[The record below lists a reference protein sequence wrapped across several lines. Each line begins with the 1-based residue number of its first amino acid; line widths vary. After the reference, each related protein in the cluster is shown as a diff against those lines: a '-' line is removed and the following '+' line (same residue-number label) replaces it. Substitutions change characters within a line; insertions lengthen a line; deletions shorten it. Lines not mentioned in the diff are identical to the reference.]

1 MVMRVFGIPAG
12 QLTNWSVQED
22 GVSLDRDQASGGFS
36 EYSLE
41 GAGGIEPALVV
52 NKDVVLSDLR
62 FGRTHAVARA
72 LTTGPWSW
80 SVTLNDPFYL
90 LDIETTIEPM
100 VYTELKTIIAKF
112 FRFAGVIDVPK
123 IYVQNFHPSS
133 TVSGFF
139 TIEGVSYDHIYDFP
153 GGKGNL
159 WSLLKSWLSANDLQI
174 TWIYDTVVV
183 FKNHTV
189 LTRLQGYTS
198 DYKISYEQSEPVSS
212 IECTYRES
220 LVEKLFNSGNSEAA
234 YWVNGKPVFSAYL
247 KNMPAPT
254 VVLYPYYDPDKPFV
268 EALKDLEV
276 LSVDAGETKEFVL
289 EVPVHVKSITS
300 QPVCVMPSDY
310 PSGAR
315 SVYFAKSGAADNS
328 KEFGKSYYVVVGKDN
343 KPITPAQWNA
353 EGGSVFVEVGDE
365 PNQIK
370 VTVTGMLNKR
380 LAPYRLAESDGQ
392 NDYSFLRI
400 CGEGYPYVE
409 KTVTFYTGYA
419 RRTDPLKISSP
430 YIDTV
435 DKAYAACVYAAQS
448 ALGTKTSLEW
458 SGMTPLNE
466 AYTDVTYGFERE
478 PVTAADVTAFTDA
491 PLPEKAREKWPE
503 GTSMKKIMDD
513 LLAFT
518 ANKPVTDK
526 PQVFGRMAGTCALFD
541 RAVWQINSVE
551 YSESGANVSAEPY
564 TSVRDLADLFDM
576 PRVSDL
582 PTPPGITLGQLSL
595 RGFEHREAQSA

>member
-12 QLTNWSVQED
+12 QLTSWSVQED
-22 GVSLDRDQASGGFS
+22 GVSLDRGATTGGFS

-52 NKDVVLSDLR
+52 NKDVVLNDLR

-90 LDIETTIEPM
+90 LDIEATIDPM
-100 VYTELKTIIAKF
+100 VRTEVKNIILGF
-112 FRFAGVIDVPK
+112 FKAAGVVNLPK
-123 IYVQNFHPSS
+123 VYVQNFHPSD
-133 TVSGFF
+133 TVAGFSVLSVTYTHTYHF
-139 TIEGVSYDHIYDFP
+139 S

-159 WSLLKSWLSANDLQI
+159 WSVLKSWLSANNLQI

-183 FKNHTV
+183 FKNHSV

-212 IECTYRES
+212 IECTYYEPALDS
-220 LVEKLFNSGNSEAA
+220 LDWAGNRQAA
-234 YWVNGKPVFSAYL
+234 YLVDGKPTTNYYL
-247 KNMPAPT
+247 ENMPAPII
-254 VVLYPYYDPDKPFV
+254 VLYPQLDPNKPYV

-276 LSVDAGETKEFVL
+276 MSVEAGETKEFIL
-289 EVPVHVKSITS
+289 EVPIHVKSIYS
-300 QPVCVMPSDY
+300 QPVCIMPNDY
-310 PSGAR
+310 PSAFM
-315 SVYFAKSGAADNS
+315 SVFFASRPGEFAKG
-328 KEFGKSYYVVVGKDN
+328 YYSVVGKDN

-353 EGGSVFVEVGDE
+353 EGGSLYVELGDE
-365 PNQIK
+365 PNQLK
-370 VTVTGMLNKR
+370 VTVTGMLNTR
-380 LAPYRLAESDGQ
+380 LGPYRIAESDGQ
-392 NDYSFLRI
+392 NDYSLFRV

-409 KTVTFYTGYA
+409 KTLTFYTGYP
-419 RRTDPLKISSP
+419 RKTEPLKISSP

-466 AYTDVTYGFERE
+466 AYTDVVYDFEHE
-478 PVTAADVTAFTDA
+478 PVTAGDVTAFTGA
-491 PLPEKAREKWPE
+491 PLPEKATEKWPK
-503 GTSMKKIMDD
+503 GTTMKKIMDD
-513 LLAFT
+513 LLQFT

-526 PQVFGRMAGTCALFD
+526 PQVFGRIAGTCVVFD
-541 RAVWQINSVE
+541 RYTWHINTVE
-551 YSESGANVSAEPY
+551 YDESGVDITAEPY
-564 TSVRDLADLFDM
+564 TTVWDLAYLFDM
-576 PRVSDL
+576 PRVADL

-595 RGFEHREAQSA
+595 RGFEHHEAQSA

>member
-22 GVSLDRDQASGGFS
+22 GVSLDRDQSSGGFS

-72 LTTGPWSW
+72 LTTGPWVW

-90 LDIETTIEPM
+90 LDIEATVEPM
-100 VYTELKTIIAKF
+100 VYTELKKIIAKF
-112 FRFAGVIDVPK
+112 FWAAGIIDPPK
-123 IYVQNFHPSS
+123 IYVQNFQSNS
-133 TVSGFF
+133 VAGGFF
-139 TIEGVSYDHIYDFP
+139 TISGATFDHIYDFP

-159 WSLLKSWLSANDLQI
+159 WSVLKSWLSANDLQI
-174 TWIYDTVVV
+174 TWVYDTVVV
-183 FKNHTV
+183 FKNHTI

-220 LVEKLFNSGNSEAA
+220 TLYSLFSGGNSEAA
-234 YWVNGKPVFSAYL
+234 YWIDGKPVFNPYS

-254 VVLYPYYDPDKPFV
+254 IVLYPNYDPNKPYL

-289 EVPVHVKSITS
+289 EVPVHVKSISS
-300 QPVCVMPSDY
+300 QPVCVMPYDY

-315 SVYFAKSGAADNS
+315 SVYFGKSGVVPGP

-409 KTVTFYTGYA
+409 KTVTFYTGYP
-419 RRTDPLKISSP
+419 RKTDPLKISSP

-466 AYTDVTYGFERE
+466 AYTDVTYNFERE

-491 PLPEKAREKWPE
+491 PLPEKATEKWPE
-503 GTSMKKIMDD
+503 GTTMKKIMDD
-513 LLAFT
+513 LLKFT

-551 YSESGANVSAEPY
+551 YGESGVNLSAEPY
-564 TSVRDLADLFDM
+564 TSVWDLAYLFDM
-576 PRVSDL
+576 PRVADL
-582 PTPPGITLGQLSL
+582 PTPPGITLGQLTL
-595 RGFEHREAQSA
+595 RGFEHRETQSA

>member
-12 QLTNWSVQED
+12 QLTSWSVQED
-22 GVSLDRDQASGGFS
+22 GVSLDRGASTGGFS

-52 NKDVVLSDLR
+52 NKDVILNDLR

-72 LTTGPWSW
+72 LTTGPWTW

-90 LDIETTIEPM
+90 LDIEATVEPM
-100 VYTELKTIIAKF
+100 VHADLKNVIVKF
-112 FRFAGVIDVPK
+112 FKVAGVVDVPK
-123 IYVQNFHPSS
+123 VYVQDFHPSD
-133 TVSGFF
+133 TVAGFF
-139 TIEGVSYDHIYDFP
+139 NIPGGPYEHIYSFS

-159 WSLLKSWLSANDLQI
+159 WSLLKSWLSANNLQI
-174 TWIYDTVVV
+174 TWVYDTIVV
-183 FKNHTV
+183 FKNHSV

-212 IECTYRES
+212 IECTYYEPAIEGLLSRH
-220 LVEKLFNSGNSEAA
+220 EAA
-234 YWVNGKPVFSAYL
+234 YWVDGKVVFNPWL
-247 KNMPAPT
+247 NNIPT
-254 VVLYPYYDPDKPFV
+254 PTIVLYPRFDPNKRFV
-268 EALKDLEV
+268 DALKDLEV
-276 LSVDAGETKEFVL
+276 FSVEAGETKEYVL
-289 EVPVHVKSITS
+289 EVPVHVKSITM
-300 QPVCVMPSDY
+300 QPKCIMAGSTSSDNPNIYSPSVVQG
-310 PSGAR
+310 STGM
-315 SVYFAKSGAADNS
+315 V
-328 KEFGKSYYVVVGKDN
+328 FGESYYAVVGKDN

-353 EGGSVFVEVGDE
+353 EGGSVYVEVGDE

-370 VTVTGMLNKR
+370 VTVTGMLNTR
-380 LAPYRLAESDGQ
+380 LSPYRIAESDGQ
-392 NDYSFLRI
+392 NDYSFIRI

-409 KTVTFYTGYA
+409 KTLTFYTGYP
-419 RRTDPLKISSP
+419 RKTDPLKISSP
-430 YIDTV
+430 YIDTL

-466 AYTDVTYGFERE
+466 AYTDVVYDFERE
-478 PVTAADVTAFTDA
+478 PVVAADVTAFTDA

-503 GTSMKKIMDD
+503 GTTMKKIMDD
-513 LLAFT
+513 LLKFT

-541 RAVWQINSVE
+541 RYMWQINSVE
-551 YSESGANVSAEPY
+551 YSESGASLTAEPY
-564 TSVRDLADLFDM
+564 TSVWDLAYLFDM
-576 PRVSDL
+576 PRVADL

-595 RGFEHREAQSA
+595 RGFEHKTA

>member
-72 LTTGPWSW
+72 LTTGPWVW

-90 LDIETTIEPM
+90 LDIEATIEPM
-100 VYTELKTIIAKF
+100 VYTELKKIIAKF
-112 FRFAGVIDVPK
+112 FWAAGILEPPK
-123 IYVQNFHPSS
+123 IYVQNFHPTS
-133 TVSGFF
+133 VAGGFF
-139 TIEGVSYDHIYDFP
+139 AIPSTSFDHIYDFA

-159 WSLLKSWLSANDLQI
+159 WSVLKSWLSANDLQI
-174 TWIYDTVVV
+174 TWVYDTVVV

-198 DYKISYEQSEPVSS
+198 DYKITYEQSEPVSS
-212 IECTYRES
+212 IECTYHES
-220 LVEKLFNSGNSEAA
+220 TLYSLFSGGNSEAA
-234 YWVNGKPVFSAYL
+234 YWIDGKPVFNPYL

-254 VVLYPYYDPDKPFV
+254 IVLYPNYDPNKPYL

-300 QPVCVMPSDY
+300 QPVCVMPYDY

-315 SVYFAKSGAADNS
+315 SVYFGKSGVVPGP

-409 KTVTFYTGYA
+409 KTVTFYTGYP
-419 RRTDPLKISSP
+419 RKTDPLKISSP

-466 AYTDVTYGFERE
+466 AYTDVTYDFERE
-478 PVTAADVTAFTDA
+478 PVTAADVTAFTDS
-491 PLPEKAREKWPE
+491 PLPEKATEKWPE
-503 GTSMKKIMDD
+503 GTTMKKIMDD
-513 LLAFT
+513 LLKFT
-518 ANKPVTDK
+518 ENKPVTDK

-541 RAVWQINSVE
+541 RYMWQINSVE
-551 YSESGANVSAEPY
+551 YSESGASVSAEPY
-564 TSVRDLADLFDM
+564 TSVWDLVYLFNM
-576 PRVSDL
+576 PRVADL

-595 RGFEHREAQSA
+595 RGFEHREAQSV

>member
-22 GVSLDRDQASGGFS
+22 GVSLDRDASTGGFS

-72 LTTGPWSW
+72 LTTGPWVW

-90 LDIETTIEPM
+90 LDIEATIEPM
-100 VYTELKTIIAKF
+100 VYTELKNIITCF
-112 FRFAGVIDVPK
+112 FKTAGVVDMPK
-123 IYVQNFHPSS
+123 IYVQNFHPTSIAG
-133 TVSGFF
+133 GFF
-139 TIEGVSYDHIYDFP
+139 AIPSSSFDHIYDFA

-159 WSLLKSWLSANDLQI
+159 WSVLKSWLSANDLQI
-174 TWIYDTVVV
+174 TWVYDTVVV

-212 IECTYRES
+212 IECTYHES
-220 LVEKLFNSGNSEAA
+220 TLYALFGGGNSEAA
-234 YWVNGKPVFSAYL
+234 YWVDGKPVFNPYS

-254 VVLYPYYDPDKPFV
+254 IVLYPNYDTNKTYL

-300 QPVCVMPSDY
+300 QPVCVMPYDY
-310 PSGAR
+310 PNGAR
-315 SVYFAKSGAADNS
+315 SVYFGKSGVVPGP

-409 KTVTFYTGYA
+409 KTVTFYTGYP
-419 RRTDPLKISSP
+419 RKTDPLKISSL
-430 YIDTV
+430 YIDTA

-448 ALGTKTSLEW
+448 ALGTRTSLEW

-466 AYTDVTYGFERE
+466 AYTDVTYDFERE

-491 PLPEKAREKWPE
+491 PLPEKATEKWPE
-503 GTSMKKIMDD
+503 GTPMKKIMDD
-513 LLAFT
+513 LLKFT

-541 RAVWQINSVE
+541 RYTWQINSVE
-551 YSESGANVSAEPY
+551 YGESGVNLSAEPY
-564 TSVRDLADLFDM
+564 TSVWDLANLFDM
-576 PRVSDL
+576 PRVADL
-582 PTPPGITLGQLSL
+582 PTPPGITLGQLTL
-595 RGFEHREAQSA
+595 RGFEHKTA

>member
-22 GVSLDRDQASGGFS
+22 GISLDRDQSSGGFS

-41 GAGGIEPALVV
+41 GAGGIEPALVI

-72 LTTGPWSW
+72 LSTGPWSW

-90 LDIETTIEPM
+90 LDIEATVEPM
-100 VYTELKTIIAKF
+100 VRMEVKNVVAKF
-112 FRFAGVIDVPK
+112 FWTAGVVDVPK
-123 IYVQNFHPSS
+123 IYVQEFHPSS
-133 TVSGFF
+133 VGGGFF
-139 TIEGVSYDHIYDFP
+139 TVPGAVYDHIYDFC

-183 FKNHTV
+183 FKNHSV

-220 LVEKLFNSGNSEAA
+220 TLEGRMIRREAA
-234 YWVNGKPVFSAYL
+234 YVVNGQVSFSYSS
-247 KNMPAPT
+247 KNIPT
-254 VVLYPYYDPDKPFV
+254 PTIVLYPTLDSSKTFR
-268 EALKDLEV
+268 EALADVEV
-276 LSVDAGETKEFVL
+276 LSVEAGETKEFIL
-289 EVPVHVKSITS
+289 EVPAYVKSIAM
-300 QPVCVMPSDY
+300 QPKCVMPGGIAPDNPNIY
-310 PSGAR
+310 VPSVETGTGD
-315 SVYFAKSGAADNS
+315 KILG
-328 KEFGKSYYVVVGKDN
+328 ESYYAVVGKDN

-353 EGGSVFVEVGDE
+353 EGGSLFVEVGDE
-365 PNQIK
+365 PNQLK
-370 VTVTGMLNKR
+370 VTVTGMMNTR
-380 LAPYRLAESDGQ
+380 LSPYRIAESDGQ

-400 CGEGYPYVE
+400 CGEGFPFIE
-409 KTVTFYTGYA
+409 KTVTFYTGYP

-448 ALGTKTSLEW
+448 AFGTRTSLEW

-466 AYTDVTYGFERE
+466 AYTDVVYAFERE

-491 PLPEKAREKWPE
+491 PLPEKATEKWPE
-503 GTSMKKIMDD
+503 GTTMKKIMDD

-541 RAVWQINSVE
+541 RYMWQINSVE
-551 YSESGANVSAEPY
+551 YSESGASVSAEPY
-564 TSVRDLADLFDM
+564 TSVSDLSNLFDM

-595 RGFEHREAQSA
+595 RGFEHKTA

>member
-12 QLTNWSVQED
+12 QLTSWSVQED
-22 GVSLDRDQASGGFS
+22 GVSLDRDATTGGFS

-41 GAGGIEPALVV
+41 GTGGIEPALVV

-72 LTTGPWSW
+72 LSTGPWSW

-112 FRFAGVIDVPK
+112 FRAAGVVDMPK

-133 TVSGFF
+133 TVTGFF
-139 TIEGVSYDHIYDFP
+139 TIDGVSYEHIYDFP

-159 WSLLKSWLSANDLQI
+159 WSLLKAWLSANDLQI

-183 FKNHTV
+183 FKSHTV

-220 LVEKLFNSGNSEAA
+220 IVEKLFNGGNSEAA
-234 YWVNGKPVFSAYL
+234 YWIDGKPVFNAYL

-254 VVLYPYYDPDKPFV
+254 VVLYPYYDPNKPFV
-268 EALKDLEV
+268 DALKDLEV

-300 QPVCVMPSDY
+300 QPVCVMPTDY
-310 PSGAR
+310 PITTR
-315 SVYFAKSGAADNS
+315 SVYFAKSGGVNNP

-365 PNQIK
+365 PNQLK
-370 VTVTGMLNKR
+370 VSVTGMLNKR

-409 KTVTFYTGYA
+409 KTVTFYTGYS
-419 RRTDPLKISSP
+419 RRTEPLKISSP

-458 SGMTPLNE
+458 SGMAPLNE
-466 AYTDVTYGFERE
+466 AYTDVVYDFERE
-478 PVTAADVTAFTDA
+478 LVTAADVTAFTGA

-503 GTSMKKIMDD
+503 GTTMKKIMDD

-541 RAVWQINSVE
+541 RYMWQINSVE

-564 TSVRDLADLFDM
+564 TSVRDLVDLFDM

-582 PTPPGITLGQLSL
+582 PTPPGITLGQLTL
-595 RGFEHREAQSA
+595 RGFEHHEAQTA

>member
-12 QLTNWSVQED
+12 QLTSWSVQED

-72 LTTGPWSW
+72 LTTGPWTW

-90 LDIETTIEPM
+90 LDIEATIEPM
-100 VYTELKTIIAKF
+100 VYTELKDIIAKF
-112 FRFAGVIDVPK
+112 FWAAGIIEPPK
-123 IYVQNFHPSS
+123 IYVQDFHPSD
-133 TVSGFF
+133 TVAGFF
-139 TIEGVSYDHIYDFP
+139 NTPGGPYDHIYDFS

-159 WSLLKSWLSANDLQI
+159 WAVLKSWLSANNLQI
-174 TWIYDTVVV
+174 TWVYDTVVV
-183 FKNHTV
+183 FKNHTI

-220 LVEKLFNSGNSEAA
+220 TLDRMFSGGNAEAA
-234 YWVNGKPVFSAYL
+234 YWIDGKPVFSPYA
-247 KNMPAPT
+247 KNKAAPT
-254 VVLYPYYDPDKPFV
+254 IVLYPNYDPNKSFL
-268 EALKDLEV
+268 EAVKDLEV
-276 LSVDAGETKEFVL
+276 LSVDAGETKEFIL
-289 EVPVHVKSITS
+289 EVPVHVKSIAS

-310 PSGAR
+310 PSNAR
-315 SVYFAKSGAADNS
+315 SVYFARAGATSNP
-328 KEFGKSYYVVVGKDN
+328 KEWAKSYYVVVGKDN
-343 KPITPAQWNA
+343 KPVTPAQWNA

-370 VTVTGMLNKR
+370 VTVTGMLNTR

-409 KTVTFYTGYA
+409 KIVTFYTGYP
-419 RRTDPLKISSP
+419 RKTDPLKISSP

-435 DKAYAACVYAAQS
+435 DKAWAACVYAAQS

-458 SGMTPLNE
+458 SGMTPINE
-466 AYTDVTYGFERE
+466 AYTDVVYDFERE
-478 PVTAADVTAFTDA
+478 PVIAADVTAFTDS

-503 GTSMKKIMDD
+503 GTTMKKIMDD

-526 PQVFGRMAGTCALFD
+526 AQVFGRMAGTCALFD
-541 RAVWQINSVE
+541 RYMWQINSVE
-551 YSESGANVSAEPY
+551 YGESGANLTAEPY
-564 TSVRDLADLFDM
+564 TSAWDLAYLFDM
-576 PRVSDL
+576 PRVADL

-595 RGFEHREAQSA
+595 RGFEHKVS

>member
-22 GVSLDRDQASGGFS
+22 GVSLDRDQSSGGFS

-72 LTTGPWSW
+72 LSTGPWSW

-112 FRFAGVIDVPK
+112 FRAAGVVDVPK
-123 IYVQNFHPSS
+123 VYVQNFHPSS
-133 TVSGFF
+133 TVAGFF
-139 TIEGVSYDHIYDFP
+139 TIDGVSYEHIYDFP

-159 WSLLKSWLSANDLQI
+159 WSLLKLWLSANDLQI
-174 TWIYDTVVV
+174 TWIYDTV
-183 FKNHTV
+183 V

-220 LVEKLFNSGNSEAA
+220 LVEKLFNGGNSEAA
-234 YWVNGKPVFSAYL
+234 YWVDGKPVFNAYL
-247 KNMPAPT
+247 KNMSAPT
-254 VVLYPYYDPDKPFV
+254 VVVYPYYDPDKPFV

-289 EVPVHVKSITS
+289 EVPVHVKSISS
-300 QPVCVMPSDY
+300 QPVCVMPTDY
-310 PSGAR
+310 PSTAR
-315 SVYFAKSGAADNS
+315 SVYFAKSGAANNP

-365 PNQIK
+365 PNQLK

-392 NDYSFLRI
+392 NDYPFLRI

-409 KTVTFYTGYA
+409 KTVTFYTGYP

-435 DKAYAACVYAAQS
+435 DKAYAACMYAAQS

-466 AYTDVTYGFERE
+466 AYTDVVYDFERE
-478 PVTAADVTAFTDA
+478 LVTAADVTAFTDA

-503 GTSMKKIMDD
+503 GTTMKKIMDD

-526 PQVFGRMAGTCALFD
+526 AQVFGRMAGTCALFD
-541 RAVWQINSVE
+541 RYMWQINSVE
-551 YSESGANVSAEPY
+551 YSESGASVSAEPY
-564 TSVRDLADLFDM
+564 TSVRDLSDLFDM

-582 PTPPGITLGQLSL
+582 PTPPGITLGQLTL

>member
-12 QLTNWSVQED
+12 QLTSWSVQED
-22 GVSLDRDQASGGFS
+22 SVSLDRGATTGGFS

-52 NKDVVLSDLR
+52 NKDVVLNDLR

-80 SVTLNDPFYL
+80 SATLNDPFYL
-90 LDIETTIEPM
+90 LDIESTIDPM
-100 VYTELKTIIAKF
+100 VRTELKNIILGF
-112 FRFAGVIDVPK
+112 FKAAGVINPPK
-123 IYVQNFHPSS
+123 VYAQNFHPSD
-133 TVSGFF
+133 TTAGFSVLPV
-139 TIEGVSYDHIYDFP
+139 TYTHIYHFS

-159 WSLLKSWLSANDLQI
+159 WSVLKSWLSANNLQI

-183 FKNHTV
+183 FKNHSV

-212 IECTYRES
+212 IECTYYEPALDS
-220 LVEKLFNSGNSEAA
+220 LDWAGNRQAA
-234 YWVNGKPVFSAYL
+234 YLVGGKPTTDYYL
-247 KNMPAPT
+247 ENMPAPII
-254 VVLYPYYDPDKPFV
+254 VLYPQLDPNKPYV

-276 LSVDAGETKEFVL
+276 MSVEAGETKEFIL
-289 EVPVHVKSITS
+289 EVPIHVKSIYS
-300 QPVCVMPSDY
+300 QPVCIMPNDY
-310 PSGAR
+310 PSAFM
-315 SVYFAKSGAADNS
+315 SVFFASRPG
-328 KEFGKSYYVVVGKDN
+328 EFGRGYYSVVGKDN

-353 EGGSVFVEVGDE
+353 EGGSLYVELGDE
-365 PNQIK
+365 PNQLK
-370 VTVTGMLNKR
+370 VTVTGMLNTR
-380 LAPYRLAESDGQ
+380 LGPYRIAESDGQ
-392 NDYSFLRI
+392 NDYSLFRV

-409 KTVTFYTGYA
+409 KTLTFYTGYP
-419 RRTDPLKISSP
+419 RKTDPLKISSP

-466 AYTDVTYGFERE
+466 AYTDVVYDFEHE
-478 PVTAADVTAFTDA
+478 PVMAGDVTAFTGA
-491 PLPEKAREKWPE
+491 PLPEKAAEKWPK
-503 GTSMKKIMDD
+503 GTTMKKIMDD
-513 LLAFT
+513 LLQFT

-526 PQVFGRMAGTCALFD
+526 PQVFGRIAGTCAVFD
-541 RAVWQINSVE
+541 RYTWQINTVE
-551 YSESGANVSAEPY
+551 YGESGVDITAEPY
-564 TSVRDLADLFDM
+564 TTVWDLAYLFDM
-576 PRVSDL
+576 PRVADL

-595 RGFEHREAQSA
+595 RGFEHHEAQSA